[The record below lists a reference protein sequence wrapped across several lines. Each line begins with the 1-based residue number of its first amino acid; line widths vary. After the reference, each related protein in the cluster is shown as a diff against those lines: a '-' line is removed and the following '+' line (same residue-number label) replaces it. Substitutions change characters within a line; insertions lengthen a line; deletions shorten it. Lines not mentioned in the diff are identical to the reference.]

1 MRLLTPPDERH
12 MTVLEHLEEL
22 RARLLRCLLALVVGV
37 VIGYFVAPPVI
48 DLLLKPIRDSGLVR
62 PEQSPTRV
70 EVTEDGTFRFT
81 AMPAVNSDPTDP
93 LRLGRLEFFRPNA
106 EHPFAVLDT
115 AERSGVVYL
124 RPMDPFLIRLKTA
137 LVLGIL
143 FALPMLVH
151 QIYQFIAPGLLPRER
166 RAIAPLFWGMV
177 TLFPIGAAFAW
188 LTLRYALEFFAGFA
202 SEQAYIFND
211 IRVYLNFVLLMMVSF
226 GVVFE
231 LPVVV
236 LLLTRLGVVSV
247 ETLAAKRRHIFV
259 ALLVL
264 CAIVTPTGD
273 PFTLTLMAGPLYL
286 LFELSLI
293 LGRVQPKRDEDD
305 GGAAESSE

>member
-1 MRLLTPPDERH
+1 
-12 MTVLEHLEEL
+12 MTVLEHLDEL
-22 RARLLRCLLALVVGV
+22 RTRLLRCLLALLLAA

-48 DLLLKPIRDSGLVR
+48 NLLLKPIRDSGLVR

-70 EVTEDGTFRFT
+70 DVDEEGTFRFT
-81 AMPAVNSDPTDP
+81 AMPASDSAQKEP
-93 LRLGRLEFFRPNA
+93 LRLGRLEFYRPNA
-106 EHPFAVLDT
+106 AQPFAVLDT

-143 FALPMLVH
+143 FALPILVH
-151 QIYQFIAPGLLPRER
+151 QTYQFIAPGLLPRER

-177 TLFPIGAAFAW
+177 TLFPIGAVFAW
-188 LTLRYALEFFAGFA
+188 MTLRYALEFFAGFA
-202 SEQAYIFND
+202 SDQAYIFND

-226 GVVFE
+226 GLVFE
-231 LPVVV
+231 LPIVV

-247 ETLAAKRRHIFV
+247 ATLAAKRRHIFV
-259 ALLVL
+259 GLLVL
-264 CAIVTPTGD
+264 CAVVTPTGD

-293 LGRVQPKRDEDD
+293 LGRVQPKRDEGD
-305 GGAAESSE
+305 GDKAPT